1 MIRFLLTIVTLLS
14 FIYLRAEGGPYFSN
28 PENRARIFLQITNI
42 EGEYEMEESF
52 FDSLLEVSDSEE
64 DQLFSHI
71 GLAWFYR
78 NNNPDGTT
86 KEITQAKTLIGEH
99 TNLEQYQGYL
109 CLTEA
114 KAYRH
119 FGQLEKSLKLLQ
131 KAVDYFESE
140 NNLAMELI
148 ARSQLNLTLTDTD
161 RLTEALQNHTP
172 LLEQAK
178 SLDST
183 KSLHQ
188 QLDLYLLNQYSTIL
202 TILSAKGMDSLM
214 LASPTLLRVI
224 DYATRLQHGYI
235 LSNSKGNLA
244 YVYMQEG
251 QYEKALELARVD
263 LNYSLKAGR
272 MASTAHLYYMMARI
286 HFGLENMDST
296 AFYIN
301 ETKELLHYF
310 SEPIL
315 LNEFADL
322 SLNYYKKTGNLE
334 EAYLSLKNQLT
345 ILDELY
351 MKKSKT
357 DFDLLKA
364 QTDLENVE
372 QDLEA
377 LQLKNVIQSR
387 MAILLII
394 LLIVVT
400 LLLAYIIRQSALQRM
415 QNKQLETLN
424 NTLEEEV
431 QKRTQKIMEQ
441 NLRIKE
447 IAFRNSHNTRAPV
460 ARLLGMAE
468 LLKLDQRDNKDE
480 LFDKIIDSAREID
493 EVIHEMNSI
502 LNESKSRD

>member
-1 MIRFLLTIVTLLS
+1 MKRFLLSILTLIC
-14 FIYLRAEGGPYFSN
+14 FIYLRAEDDSYFSN
-28 PENRARIFLQITNI
+28 PENRTRIFLKITNL
-42 EGEYEMEESF
+42 EGEYEMDESF
-52 FDSLLEVSDSEE
+52 FDSLIEASDSEE
-64 DQLFSHI
+64 DRFFSHI

-78 NNNPDGTT
+78 DNNSDGTT
-86 KEITQAKTLIGEH
+86 HEIIQAKSMLGKNTD
-99 TNLEQYQGYL
+99 LERYLGYL

-119 FGQLEKSLKLLQ
+119 FGQLEKSLRLLHQ
-131 KAVDYFESE
+131 AVEHFHSE

-148 ARSQLNLTLTDTD
+148 AKSQLNLTLTDAEKFS
-161 RLTEALQNHTP
+161 EALESQAR
-172 LLEQAK
+172 LLDQAK
-178 SLDST
+178 ALDT
-183 KSLHQ
+183 TQPLNQH
-188 QLDLYLLNQYSTIL
+188 LNLYLLNQYSTIL
-202 TILSAKGMDSLM
+202 TILSAKGLDSLM
-214 LASPTLLRVI
+214 LASPTLVRVI

-244 YVYMQEG
+244 YVYKQEA

-263 LNYSLKAGR
+263 LNYSLRAGR
-272 MASTAHLYYMMARI
+272 MASTAHLYYLMARI

-296 AFYIN
+296 AYYMK
-301 ETKELLHYF
+301 ETEKLLAYF
-310 SEPIL
+310 SEPLL

-322 SLNYYKKTGNLE
+322 SLNYYKKTGNLD
-334 EAYLSLKNQLT
+334 EAYVSLKNQLA

-447 IAFRNSHNTRAPV
+447 IAFRNSHRTRAPV

-480 LFDKIIDSAREID
+480 LFDKIIESAREID

-502 LNESKSRD
+502 LNESKSRE